1 MLRAAKQLG
10 IMGEYANVMRE
21 GRMNLPMIRKML
33 SLLCVAALLCG
44 LLPAALAEDTAE
56 SFYGYFRDA
65 RWMRAEPRPNTPNVV
80 NIPARSVLKLT
91 PVNDS
96 YAATSYDGKTGY
108 VHMKD
113 CVQVEYNDPTAED
126 AQSIEGFFGTP
137 VRMRA
142 QPLADTTTLDI
153 LPADVRFRVV
163 PVTDEYAY
171 IEYNGKSGYVYIRDF
186 MQMEYKHGE
195 VTPYVAFSDEPVSA
209 YASPC
214 YGAAAL
220 HELTPYA
227 PVIVN
232 GYDGDH
238 LTVDIEG
245 QTLYVEAGELT
256 ILGEDFTVAPFEA
269 KTSEKAVLYE
279 YPLENALQLA
289 DIKKNAPLTVTAFHG
304 VYARVTDGEHEGYL
318 HYDKLKST
326 NSTKA
331 ALAELQKHMER
342 IEAQR
347 FLNVALTMM
356 DESNPVLLAYNENC
370 GGSVSARFKY
380 GCPYL
385 FAGSNESSLLR
396 PRYASQDSHYYSTSK
411 LYLGGFDCIGF
422 ARWVHNQVGMKKL
435 PAISETRNAAKP
447 NRIDMQDLPSAQ
459 WAQRMKVGDSINL
472 AGQGGGYHVMIYIG
486 TLRDFGF
493 TAEQVGEQLAPY
505 LDNPLTIHCGMNNYH
520 TAWYTQ
526 YLKDENLTS
535 VTPPDGGVTISIL
548 GIPYDSVPNTETMW
562 KGTSNVKTFYWF
574 DLLGY
579 NLTVINPDSEAFRW
593 YSVYR
598 NTEK

>member
-1 MLRAAKQLG
+1 
-10 IMGEYANVMRE
+10 
-21 GRMNLPMIRKML
+21 MNLPMIRKML

-65 RWMRAEPRPNTPNVV
+65 RWMRAEPRPNTPNGV
-80 NIPARSVLKLT
+80 NIPAR
-91 PVNDS
+91 PVRKRSPGNDS

-142 QPLADTTTLDI
+142 QPLADTSTLDI

-220 HELTPYA
+220 HEITPYA

-304 VYARVTDGEHEGYL
+304 VYARVTDGKHEGYL

-356 DESNPVLLAYNENC
+356 DENNPVLLAYNENC

-459 WAQRMKVGDSINL
+459 WAQNMKVGDCINL
-472 AGQGGGYHVMIYIG
+472 ANQGGGYHVMIYIG